1 MKISIHIEPQLG
13 YTYSDIVTL
22 AKAAEDLGFYGFTVS
37 DHFFGPV
44 EGHEMCSHEA
54 WTTLALLVP
63 QTERIRL
70 GTLVTS
76 QAYRNPA
83 LLAKIVAGLDNAS
96 HGRIDLGIGAGW
108 KESEYN
114 AYGYPFP
121 SARVRVTQLR
131 EALQIINLLWTAER
145 PSFDG
150 SFYTVKETM
159 FLPKPVQKP
168 RVPIWVGSRRLKA
181 PMMEETAARYADGV
195 DLDCEGATVKDFVA
209 KKDRVQRMCE
219 KVGRD
224 FEELRWSVSKTAGV
238 IGEDPG
244 DFEARLQE
252 ITEQTWIWIAHA
264 PQSVKH
270 KYLETLSAKEI
281 GGTLPAVIEKL
292 SEFRDHVDIMNVCLP
307 YFGDLRKNGLE
318 TLQILKERIL
328 AVL

>member
-22 AKAAEDLGFYGFTVS
+22 AKAAEDSGFCRFTVS

-44 EGHEMCSHEA
+44 EGHEVQSHDA

-76 QAYRNPA
+76 QSYRNPA
-83 LLAKIVAGLDNAS
+83 LLAKIVASLDNAS
-96 HGRIDLGIGAGW
+96 NGRIDLGIGAGW
-108 KESEYN
+108 KDSEYT

-121 SARVRVTQLR
+121 SAKERVTQLM
-131 EALQIINLLWTAER
+131 EAIQIINLLWTEAR

-150 SFYTVKETM
+150 DFYKIKETM

-168 RVPIWVGSRRLKA
+168 RVPIWVGSKKLRA
-181 PMMEETAARYADGV
+181 PMMEETVARYADGM
-195 DLDCEGATVKDFVA
+195 DCVETTIKNFLEKKERVK
-209 KKDRVQRMCE
+209 RMCE

-238 IGEDPG
+238 IGEDTD
-244 DFEARLQE
+244 DFEERLKE
-252 ITEQTWIWIAHA
+252 ITEQEWIWSARE
-264 PQSVKH
+264 PESVKQ
-270 KYLETLSAKEI
+270 KYLETLNSKEI
-281 GGTLPAVIEKL
+281 GGTPPVVIKKL
-292 SEFRDHVDIMNVCLP
+292 SEFKDHADIMNICLP
-307 YFGDLRKNGLE
+307 YVGNLRKNGLH
-318 TLQILKERIL
+318 TIKILKERIL
-328 AVL
+328 GVL

>member
-22 AKAAEDLGFYGFTVS
+22 AKAAEDSGFCRFTVS

-44 EGHEMCSHEA
+44 EGHEVQSHDA

-76 QAYRNPA
+76 QSYRNPA
-83 LLAKIVAGLDNAS
+83 LLAKIVASLDNAS
-96 HGRIDLGIGAGW
+96 NGRIDLGIGAGW
-108 KESEYN
+108 KDSEYT

-121 SARVRVTQLR
+121 SAKERVTQLM
-131 EALQIINLLWTAER
+131 EAIQIINLLWTEAR

-150 SFYTVKETM
+150 DFYKIKETM

-168 RVPIWVGSRRLKA
+168 RVPIWVGSKKLRA
-181 PMMEETAARYADGV
+181 PMMEETVARYADGM
-195 DLDCEGATVKDFVA
+195 DCVETTIKNFLEKKERVK
-209 KKDRVQRMCE
+209 RMCE

-238 IGEDPG
+238 IGEDTD
-244 DFEARLQE
+244 DFEERLKE
-252 ITEQTWIWIAHA
+252 ITEQEWIWSARE
-264 PQSVKH
+264 PESVKQ
-270 KYLETLSAKEI
+270 KYLETLNSKEI
-281 GGTLPAVIEKL
+281 GGTLPVVIEKL
-292 SEFRDHVDIMNVCLP
+292 SEFKDHADIMNICLP
-307 YFGDLRKNGLE
+307 YVGNLRKNGLH
-318 TLQILKERIL
+318 TIKILKERIL
-328 AVL
+328 GVL